1 MLIYR
6 TSRKNIRM
14 ETNTLATRP
23 MILQEY
29 ILTAFNSSKSSR
41 QMPGVVKLLP
51 PPTLPDEKMLQELN
65 ALAAKRPFCVMH
77 KVKKHDP
84 L

>member
-1 MLIYR
+1 M
-6 TSRKNIRM
+6 K
-14 ETNTLATRP
+14 TNTLATRP

-29 ILTAFNSSKSSR
+29 TLTAFNSNKSRR
-41 QMPGVVKLLP
+41 QRPGVVKVLP
-51 PPTLPDEKMLQELN
+51 PPPPPDEKKLTELN
-65 ALAAKRPFCVMH
+65 ALAAKHPFCVLH

>member
-1 MLIYR
+1 MK
-6 TSRKNIRM
+6 T
-14 ETNTLATRP
+14 TTLATRP

-29 ILTAFNSSKSSR
+29 TLTAFNSNKSRR
-41 QMPGVVKLLP
+41 QQTGVVKLLP
-51 PPTLPDEKMLQELN
+51 PPPQPDEKTLTELN
-65 ALAAKRPFCVMH
+65 ALAAKHPFCILH

>member
-1 MLIYR
+1 
-6 TSRKNIRM
+6 M

-29 ILTAFNSSKSSR
+29 TLSAFNSTKSSR
-41 QMPGVVKLLP
+41 QRPGVVKLLP
-51 PPTLPDEKMLQELN
+51 PPLPPDEKMLQELN
-65 ALAAKRPFCVMH
+65 ALAAKHPFCVLH